1 MIKFERHPD
10 IALSGSEFATGNFKA
25 QYEYDYVRILED
37 ITSNRIDERATLRT
51 LFTTDL
57 WFLVNFGL
65 NILGNEANHP
75 FIVRQCQTV
84 QDGPKS
90 DTLDIWARYHWKST
104 VITVGETLQ
113 YHMKNPEHCTS
124 ILCYNRP
131 TAKKP
136 LRAIKRVCE
145 ESDLLKWCFPEVFWE
160 KPETQ
165 APKWSLASDTPVITT
180 EGWKS
185 HGDLV
190 VGDKIFGSKGQVIT
204 VIGNSGPMQNVECRR
219 VVFSDTELIAS
230 SEHLWPV
237 EHKSYKD
244 HNLSGAYNGVI
255 KILPTDK
262 LPVRSKVRRMLPT
275 PIIDMPI
282 QKEDIT
288 VNPYILGL
296 WLGDGTSGT
305 NIISMHRDDEKEL
318 LSLFTDCGYEYYIH
332 RRKENDN
339 FSMYG
344 LRGLKEQIELLG
356 CLRKKHIPKQYL
368 FGNAESRLLLLQG
381 LMDSDGTCKKDGP
394 NRCKGMCMFS
404 NTNNDLADGVFF
416 LASSF
421 GLRPSRI
428 NFMPKTRGRQR
439 VNHIYFVGI
448 KSIPPF
454 LIKRK
459 VDRCND
465 AKHQN
470 GRYVHEIE
478 NIESVT
484 VNCIKVD
491 AEDHLYLAGAAMV
504 PTHNSEDDGIVFKRK
519 SSSRPQSTV
528 EAHGLVEGMP
538 IGSHYERL
546 VFDDLET
553 DDIKESPDMLEK
565 VFRRF
570 EMAEGNLGMG
580 KDSDI
585 VRIIGT
591 YYSHFGPNVRIRDMK
606 YPDGRNIYELRLMPA
621 TDDGTRDGKPVYM
634 ESKPFEKEKTKSTFN
649 SQQLCNPTPT
659 TSLRLDK
666 NYLKPIDRRFVP
678 RNIMK
683 FMVID
688 QAGGDETNKQ
698 STDMWSYGI
707 IGVEPCI
714 DEVGQ
719 SNIYIMDIEADKM
732 SHSEGINGIVT
743 MYLRNGIIEMLGCEK
758 VGLSTTEIHIANALR
773 VRGRRVSLE
782 AGNLFQ
788 LRPGGRSKE
797 SRIEN
802 NLQWPLNN
810 GKVYY
815 CDDLE
820 DVYINKL
827 KDEMDKFPFFHVD
840 ILDMIAYVYDM
851 MKEFD
856 FAVKGQMRTQHDDIM
871 DAIKKIEGHG
881 SMQNN
886 PLYHGLQV
894 VG

>member
-275 PIIDMPI
+275 PIIDMP
-282 QKEDIT
+282 
-288 VNPYILGL
+288 
-296 WLGDGTSGT
+296 
-305 NIISMHRDDEKEL
+305 
-318 LSLFTDCGYEYYIH
+318 
-332 RRKENDN
+332 
-339 FSMYG
+339 
-344 LRGLKEQIELLG
+344 
-356 CLRKKHIPKQYL
+356 
-368 FGNAESRLLLLQG
+368 
-381 LMDSDGTCKKDGP
+381 
-394 NRCKGMCMFS
+394 
-404 NTNNDLADGVFF
+404 
-416 LASSF
+416 
-421 GLRPSRI
+421 
-428 NFMPKTRGRQR
+428 
-439 VNHIYFVGI
+439 
-448 KSIPPF
+448 F

-465 AKHQN
+465 AKHKN

-649 SQQLCNPTPT
+649 SQQLCNPTPA

-666 NYLKPIDRRFVP
+666 NYLKPINRRFVP